1 MDKFR
6 PALSVLFHATFTFGI
21 SPYLSAVLLEY
32 QRNILGME
40 TFSFV

>member
-1 MDKFR
+1 MDKFKWT
-6 PALSVLFHATFTFGI
+6 LSVLFHAMFTFGI
-21 SPYLSAVLLEY
+21 SPHLSAVLLEY